1 MTIKRK
7 NTRIHTRK
15 TINNRSIGGKK
26 KSRRRKPKRHRG
38 RKAGGAALVENIT
51 TLDDI
56 RVRDIVDDDS
66 AIEVII
72 NFNNLFGGY
81 LRPGTTASLDD
92 QRYAAQKY
100 IDITNASKPFLESN
114 ENERRA
120 NLWAAMKER
129 SKDLKKQ
136 VENIN
141 KSSYLSSRPE
151 AVSDTVSD
159 TVSDAEMQSRLMRNI
174 FALGVA
180 RSTSKK
186 KGKKRKKRKK
196 EEKKKLYKYRK

>member
-56 RVRDIVDDDS
+56 RVRDIDDDDR
-66 AIEVII
+66 AIEVIS

-120 NLWAAMKER
+120 NLWAVMKQR
-129 SKDLKKQ
+129 SKDMKKQ
-136 VENIN
+136 VESIN
-141 KSSYLSSRPE
+141 KSRYLRSRTE
-151 AVSDTVSD
+151 AVSAA
-159 TVSDAEMQSRLMRNI
+159 VSDAEMQSRFVHNI
-174 FALGVA
+174 SALGVA

-186 KGKKRKKRKK
+186 KGKKKKKKKKRRKK
-196 EEKKKLYKYRK
+196 EII

>member
-56 RVRDIVDDDS
+56 RVRDIDDDDR
-66 AIEVII
+66 AIEVIS
-72 NFNNLFGGY
+72 NFNNLFGDY

-120 NLWAAMKER
+120 NLWAVMKQR
-129 SKDLKKQ
+129 SKDMKKQ
-136 VENIN
+136 VESIN
-141 KSSYLSSRPE
+141 KSRYLRSRTE
-151 AVSDTVSD
+151 AVSAA
-159 TVSDAEMQSRLMRNI
+159 VSDAEMQSRFVHNI
-174 FALGVA
+174 SALGVA

-186 KGKKRKKRKK
+186 KGKKKKKKKKRRKK
-196 EEKKKLYKYRK
+196 EII

>member
-66 AIEVII
+66 AIEVIS

-100 IDITNASKPFLESN
+100 IDITNASKHFLESN

-120 NLWAAMKER
+120 NLWAVMKER
-129 SKDLKKQ
+129 SKDLKNQ
-136 VENIN
+136 VESIN
-141 KSSYLSSRPE
+141 KRIYLRSRPE
-151 AVSDTVSD
+151 AVSDTVSN
-159 TVSDAEMQSRLMRNI
+159 AEMQSRLVRNI
-174 FALGVA
+174 LALGVA

-186 KGKKRKKRKK
+186 KGKKKKKKKKRRKK
-196 EEKKKLYKYRK
+196 EII

>member
-38 RKAGGAALVENIT
+38 RKAGGAAPENIT

-56 RVRDIVDDDS
+56 RVSNIVNEPS
-66 AIEVII
+66 AIEVIR
-72 NFNNLFGGY
+72 NFNNLFGDY
-81 LRPGTTASLDD
+81 LKPGTTASLDE

-100 IDITNASKPFLESN
+100 IDITNASKPYLESN
-114 ENERRA
+114 ENERKVK
-120 NLWAAMKER
+120 LWAVMKER
-129 SKDLKKQ
+129 SEDLIKQ

-151 AVSDTVSD
+151 VVRAAVRAA
-159 TVSDAEMQSRLMRNI
+159 VSDAEMQSLLRNI
-174 FALGVA
+174 LALGVA

-186 KGKKRKKRKK
+186 KGKKKKKKKKRRKK
-196 EEKKKLYKYRK
+196 EII